1 MELQDMLGK
10 AVAEAKK
17 HPELLDSVVGFV
29 KGKAD
34 GKDEPSTAKRS
45 PAKKAGPGAKAGA
58 KTAARKGSRAA
69 KPKEGLAG
77 LLGDLDLAGLA
88 EQASSWV
95 GTGANERVSGAKVKK
110 ALGKEKVAAAA
121 KRARVSEDEAASGIA
136 QLLPAVVDYLTPDGK
151 VPSPSKSAKR
161 LADLQKAER

>member
-29 KGKAD
+29 KGKV
-34 GKDEPSTAKRS
+34 GGEDEPSAAKRS
-45 PAKKAGPGAKAGA
+45 PAKKSGTAAKAGA
-58 KTAARKGSRAA
+58 KKGTRAA

-95 GTGANERVSGAKVKK
+95 GTGPNQRVSGAKVKK

-121 KRARVSEDEAASGIA
+121 MKAGVSEDEAASGIA
-136 QLLPAVVDYLTPDGK
+136 ALLPAVVDYLTPDGK
-151 VPSPSKSAKR
+151 VASPSKTAKR
-161 LADLQKAER
+161 LDDLQKAER

>member
-1 MELQDMLGK
+1 MKLEDMLGE

-29 KGKAD
+29 KDQVG
-34 GKDEPSTAKRS
+34 GEDEPSTKKRS
-45 PAKKAGPGAKAGA
+45 PTKKAGTGTKAGA
-58 KTAARKGSRAA
+58 KTAATKGTKGA

-77 LLGDLDLAGLA
+77 LLGDLDVAGLA

-95 GTGANERVSGAKVKK
+95 GTGANDRVSGAKVKK

-121 KRARVSEDEAASGIA
+121 KRAGVSEDEAASGIA

-161 LADLQKAER
+161 LDDLQKAER

>member
-1 MELQDMLGK
+1 MLGM
-10 AVAEAKK
+10 AVAEARK

-29 KGKAD
+29 KGKVD
-34 GKDEPSTAKRS
+34 GTDEPSTAKRS
-45 PAKKAGPGAKAGA
+45 PAKKATPVAKAGA
-58 KTAARKGSRAA
+58 KTAAKKGARAA
-69 KPKEGLAG
+69 KPKERLAE

-88 EQASSWV
+88 EQAYSWV

-121 KRARVSEDEAASGIA
+121 KKAGVSEDEAASGIA

-151 VPSPSKSAKR
+151 VPSPSRTAKR
-161 LADLQKAER
+161 LDDLQKAER

>member
-17 HPELLDSVVGFV
+17 HPELLDQVVGFV
-29 KGKAD
+29 KGRVG
-34 GKDEPSTAKRS
+34 GKDESSTEKRS
-45 PAKKAGPGAKAGA
+45 PAKKGSTPAKAGA
-58 KTAARKGSRAA
+58 KTAAKKGTGAA
-69 KPKEGLAG
+69 EPKEGLAG

-95 GTGANERVSGAKVKK
+95 GTGPNERVSGAKVKK
-110 ALGKEKVAAAA
+110 ALGNERVAAAA
-121 KRARVSEDEAASGIA
+121 KKAGISEDEAASGIA

-151 VPSPSKSAKR
+151 VPSPSKTAKR
-161 LADLQKAER
+161 LGDLEKAER